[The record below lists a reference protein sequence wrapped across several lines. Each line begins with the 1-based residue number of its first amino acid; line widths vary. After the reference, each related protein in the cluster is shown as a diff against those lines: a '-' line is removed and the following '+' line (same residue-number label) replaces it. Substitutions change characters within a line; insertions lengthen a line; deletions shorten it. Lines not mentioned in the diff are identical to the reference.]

1 MEFFCSNFSIPV
13 IGISYR
19 NLVTNKYRTS
29 KEQRMI
35 GLAIGI
41 GTSRQPFGK
50 KKKRGGLILY
60 TKINSTVVKDL
71 DVNYETIC
79 LLEGGFG
86 VLTYRVDAMP
96 AMSLSSHEQG

>member
-50 KKKRGGLILY
+50 KKKKGRANPLHQNKFYCSQRFRCKL
-60 TKINSTVVKDL
+60 
-71 DVNYETIC
+71 
-79 LLEGGFG
+79 
-86 VLTYRVDAMP
+86 
-96 AMSLSSHEQG
+96 